1 MRTAGRFFPAKLVA
15 AFFGILAFSCVMN
28 LLALAAPIFMIEVY
42 DRVIPSK
49 SIPTLIALLALTAG
63 LYAFTG
69 ILDVIRGRMMTRI
82 AAMLDAALT
91 KRVLGAIAG
100 AGLRI
105 RVPGDVLRPAQ
116 DLEQIRV
123 FLGSSG
129 PVALFDL
136 PWLPVYLVICFFIHP
151 LIGTVAAI
159 TMVLLALL
167 TLLTEV
173 MTKKLT
179 RQSSAA
185 LIARNRLGEAAHR
198 NGEVLAAMGMKEQVA
213 KRWDDA
219 QATYIDLQRR
229 ISDIAGVL
237 SGISKMIRAMVQ
249 SGTLALGAWLVIEG
263 DLTGGMIL
271 ASNVLMGRALAPA
284 EQLIAS
290 WRNLLT
296 ARQGWQRLTELLA
309 LFPDEGPKTV
319 LPAPRTSLV
328 AEQLSVYPPG
338 DQRAVVQNVSFR
350 IDAGSVVGVIG
361 PSASGKSSLIRA
373 LVGAWKPIRGEVR
386 LDGAA
391 LDQWDPFER
400 GRHIGYMPQTSDLL
414 PGTIADNIA
423 RLDPM
428 ADDTSVVAA
437 AKAAGVHEMIVAFP
451 KGYQT
456 ELGDGGVNLSAGQR
470 QRVALA
476 RALYGD
482 PFAVV
487 LDEPNSNLDADGD
500 AALAAAIASVKQ
512 RGGIVVIVAHRN
524 SILPLLDCVLIM
536 ENGQMKAF
544 GPRDTVLRQAS
555 PPQQRPA
562 RMSPSPALTVIDGE
576 GARS

>member
-1 MRTAGRFFPAKLVA
+1 MRTSGRFFPNKLVA
-15 AFFGILAFSCVMN
+15 VSVGILAFSCVIN
-28 LLALAAPIFMIEVY
+28 LLALAAPIFMIEVH

-49 SIPTLIALLALTAG
+49 SVPTLIALLVLTAG

-69 ILDVIRGRMMTRI
+69 ALDVIRGRMMTRI

-91 KRVLGAIAG
+91 KRVLGAIAE

-136 PWLPVYLVICFFIHP
+136 PWLPIYLTICFFIHP
-151 LIGTVAAI
+151 LIGIVAAM

-173 MTKKLT
+173 MTKTLT

-185 LIARNRLGEAAHR
+185 VIARNRLGEAAHR
-198 NGEVLAAMGMKEQVA
+198 NGEALAAMGMKEQVA

-219 QATYIDLQRR
+219 QATYINLQKR
-229 ISDIAGVL
+229 ISDITGVL
-237 SGISKMIRAMVQ
+237 SGVSKMIRAVVQ

-309 LFPDEGPKTV
+309 LFPDESPKTV
-319 LPAPRTSLV
+319 LPEPRVSIV
-328 AEQLSVYPPG
+328 AEQLSVCPPG
-338 DQRAVVQNVSFR
+338 DQRAVVQNVTFR

-373 LVGAWKPIRGEVR
+373 LVGAWRPIRGEVR

-391 LDQWDPFER
+391 LDQWDPAER

-423 RLDPM
+423 RLDPL
-428 ADDTSVVAA
+428 ADDTSIVAA
-437 AKAAGVHEMIVAFP
+437 AKAAGVHDMIVAFP

-456 ELGDGGVNLSAGQR
+456 EVGDAGVNLSAGQR

-482 PFAVV
+482 PFAVI

-524 SILPLLDCVLIM
+524 SILPLLDRVLIM

-544 GPRDTVLRQAS
+544 GPRDAVLRQA
-555 PPQQRPA
+555 PATQQRPA

-576 GARS
+576 GVRS